1 MTVLVLGASGATGK
15 LLLEQLLL
23 AEHNVKVIVR
33 EKSRLPS
40 HLRDNS
46 NVSVVEASVYDLTE
60 SELAQHLSDC
70 TAVASCLG
78 HNLTFKGMFGHPRML
93 VSNTVQRLCTV
104 INRAAPV
111 KPIKFVLMNTTGKS
125 NRDIPEKVSCAQAC
139 VISLLRWLLPPH
151 LDNENAADYLRT
163 EVGQQHKKIGWVIVR
178 PDGLI
183 DENEVSEYSLH
194 PSPTR
199 SAIFDAGQTSRIN
212 VAHFMAQL
220 VVDEQLWQ
228 QWRGQMPVIYNAA
241 AVNDIT
247 EQALKG

>member
-1 MTVLVLGASGATGK
+1 
-15 LLLEQLLL
+15 
-23 AEHNVKVIVR
+23 
-33 EKSRLPS
+33 
-40 HLRDNS
+40 
-46 NVSVVEASVYDLTE
+46 
-60 SELAQHLSDC
+60 
-70 TAVASCLG
+70 
-78 HNLTFKGMFGHPRML
+78 ML
-93 VSNTVQRLCTV
+93 VSNTVQRLCAV

-163 EVGQQHKKIGWVIVR
+163 EVGQQHKKVGWVIVR

-183 DENEVSEYSLH
+183 DEKEVSEYSLH

>member
-15 LLLEQLLL
+15 LLVQQLLSCG
-23 AEHNVKVIVR
+23 ESVKAIVR
-33 EKSRLPS
+33 SKGRLNIDHKNLS
-40 HLRDNS
+40 LIEADVHDLSSTDIAKHL
-46 NVSVVEASVYDLTE
+46 VG
-60 SELAQHLSDC
+60 C
-70 TAVASCLG
+70 TVLASCLG

-93 VSNTVQRLCTV
+93 VFDTLRKVCNAIDSLPEETSTK
-104 INRAAPV
+104 I
-111 KPIKFVLMNTTGKS
+111 VLMNTTGKS
-125 NRDIPEKVSCAQAC
+125 NRDIPEKVSFGQAC
-139 VISLLRWLLPPH
+139 VISLLRLLLPPH
-151 LDNENAADYLRT
+151 LDNENAADYLRA
-163 EVGQQHKKIGWVIVR
+163 VIGQQHKKIGWVIVR